1 MPDHP
6 ANDTLSEQR
15 RREIFLALVDA
26 QDQAMS
32 VAKSR
37 QAISERFG
45 VTESQIR
52 QIEREGIDNGWP
64 PL

>member
-1 MPDHP
+1 M
-6 ANDTLSEQR
+6 SEKDLTEPR

-32 VAKSR
+32 VLQSRYVVAKKFRVSDR
-37 QAISERFG
+37 QVRH
-45 VTESQIR
+45 
-52 QIEREGIDNGWP
+52 IEQEGLDHEWP